1 MCFAMTCF
9 LLGNKWLYFTGMEY
23 AREKPFNLSGHP
35 MINTTIK
42 SSFYAYLSRLRWIKR
57 WGLKRNA
64 HEENVMEHSWEVAV
78 IAHTLALIKNRY
90 FDGQIDANAVATAA
104 LYHDVTEVITGDL
117 PTPIKY
123 HSPAIMNAYKR
134 IEHQAEMELLK
145 LLPDALQD
153 DFRPLIHHEQLP
165 NEQQK
170 LIKAA
175 DKISAYLKCQA
186 ELKAGNTEFEMAARQ
201 LAQNIADLQQPEVVF
216 FMQAFAPSCG
226 LTLDGLMQTH

>member
-1 MCFAMTCF
+1 MQ
-9 LLGNKWLYFTGMEY
+9 
-23 AREKPFNLSGHP
+23 RETLS
-35 MINTTIK
+35 

-64 HEENVMEHSWEVAV
+64 HDENVMEHSWEVAV

-90 FDGQIDANAVATAA
+90 YGGQVDANAVAAAA

-123 HSPAIMNAYKR
+123 HSAAISAAYKQ
-134 IEHQAEMELLK
+134 IEKQAEIELLN
-145 LLPDALQD
+145 LLPTGLRGDFQVLIQQD
-153 DFRPLIHHEQLP
+153 KMSEEAIQ
-165 NEQQK
+165 

-186 ELKAGNTEFEMAARQ
+186 ELKAGNREFETAAEQ
-201 LAQNIADLQQPEVVF
+201 LALKIAESEQEEVIF
-216 FMQAFAPSCG
+216 FMQTFAPSCG
-226 LTLDGLMQTH
+226 LTLDGLMKTY

>member
-1 MCFAMTCF
+1 M
-9 LLGNKWLYFTGMEY
+9 
-23 AREKPFNLSGHP
+23 REKIL
-35 MINTTIK
+35 T

-64 HEENVMEHSWEVAV
+64 HDENVMEHSWEVAV

-90 FDGQIDANAVATAA
+90 YGGQVDANAVATAA

-123 HSPAIMNAYKR
+123 HSEEISAAYKQ
-134 IEHQAEMELLK
+134 IEKQAEMELLN
-145 LLPDALQD
+145 LLPVKLRT
-153 DFRPLIHHEQLP
+153 DFQVLIQHDQMAEDVIQ
-165 NEQQK
+165 

-186 ELKAGNTEFEMAARQ
+186 ELKAGNKEFETAAEQ
-201 LAQNIADLQQPEVVF
+201 LALKIGQSEQAEVIF
-216 FMQAFAPSCG
+216 FMQTFVPSCG
-226 LTLDGLMQTH
+226 LTLDGLMKTY